1 MPRAWLLLATRMV
14 DAIAPQALPL
24 AIRMG
29 QVCEDQGDRMRR
41 APPTL
46 SPRTPEPI
54 DPQEFPNE
62 IEAHEKKDQKSTC
75 LRVSFCRQRE
85 LGVVRRMV
93 RFTNKPFGGFMKSE
107 KQKLELDI
115 ESMKQLANKL
125 NEVLSEDIVP
135 LSDEERGRLGGVRLG
150 FERYAA
156 MIAEV
161 ARENG
166 IEVKGRDIETLQKSI
181 ALSAALEVLYAKIA
195 LAFEQVG
202 DTMLRERAAAFKTFL
217 AYYRR
222 LEAIACE
229 VPEVAK
235 VLEPVVEFLT
245 TQKRT
250 TKSANADV
258 EETTPQPVETPTVP
272 LGNVTPLKVTA

>member
-1 MPRAWLLLATRMV
+1 
-14 DAIAPQALPL
+14 
-24 AIRMG
+24 
-29 QVCEDQGDRMRR
+29 
-41 APPTL
+41 
-46 SPRTPEPI
+46 
-54 DPQEFPNE
+54 
-62 IEAHEKKDQKSTC
+62 
-75 LRVSFCRQRE
+75 
-85 LGVVRRMV
+85 
-93 RFTNKPFGGFMKSE
+93 MKSE

-222 LEAIACE
+222 LEAIAGE